1 MKPSRAPSTR
11 RRTRRGQHTSPD
23 AAAAPAGE
31 THTYEAD
38 QDGDLNLQL
47 TMVSFADAKA
57 KKGETYV
64 VYAAADDG
72 AAPSVQTPWRNG

>member
-1 MKPSRAPSTR
+1 MKPCAR
-11 RRTRRGQHTSPD
+11 RRP
-23 AAAAPAGE
+23 AAAPAGE

-72 AAPSVQTPWRNG
+72 TVACVYQTPWRNG